1 MNLSETIKKNSIF
14 LIPILVLIIGILYA
28 RSLEVFAG
36 IGIIVMTLVLTL
48 ATLIG
53 AVSYRISQ
61 KVLLSILIVVGSFI
75 VLFGLLIILVRAGV
89 F

>member
-1 MNLSETIKKNSIF
+1 MNLPEIIKKNSVF
-14 LIPILVLIIGILYA
+14 LIPVLVLIIGILYA

-36 IGIIVMTLVLTL
+36 IGVVIMTLVLTF

-61 KVLLSILIVVGSFI
+61 KILLSILIVVGSFI
-75 VLFGLLIILVRAGV
+75 VLFGLLIILVRAGI